1 MIEFIELKNKFN
13 TAVTLSTLGASIYD
27 IKTLDKDNNLESIVY
42 TTKDKKDFITERSV
56 LGKTI
61 GRTGGRISDS
71 KFVLN
76 EVEYQIPSYD
86 KNGLHGGRDGLS
98 YKEFDYSL
106 NETKEYT
113 EVVFSYFS
121 KDMESGYPGNLD
133 LKVIYRLYKDINKLS
148 LIYKGISDKDTLLN
162 LSNHTYFNLSGNS
175 KRDIKEEEVYINASK
190 MEEIKELLPRRII
203 DCKDIYSFKKSHK
216 IGKYLSEPEIKNN
229 TNGYDFPYIF
239 DTVSKDIFNVILKD
253 NTNKRTLS
261 IKTTYPTVV
270 IYTCNYVG
278 KEIMNNDLKME
289 PYYAICLECMYHPNT
304 INSSFLKEKKDVLK
318 KGSIYDETIEYYFEV
333 DND

>member
-13 TAVTLSTLGASIYD
+13 TSVILCTLGASIYD
-27 IKTLDKDNNLESIVY
+27 IKTIDKDNNIESILY
-42 TTKDKKDFITERSV
+42 TTKDKKDFITERSC

-71 KFVLN
+71 KFILNDVL
-76 EVEYQIPSYD
+76 YKIPSYD
-86 KNGLHGGRDGLS
+86 KNGLHGGIDGVG

-106 NETKEYT
+106 NDTNEYS
-113 EVVFSYFS
+113 EVIFSYYS

-162 LSNHTYFNLSGNS
+162 LSNHSYFNLSGNA
-175 KRDIKEEEVYINASK
+175 KRNIMDQELYINASK
-190 MEEIKELLPRRII
+190 MEEIKNLLPIRII
-203 DCKDIYSFKKSHK
+203 DCKEIYSFKESHN
-216 IGKYLSEPEIKNN
+216 IGKYIFDSEIKNN

-239 DTVSKDIFNVILKD
+239 DSQNKDIFNVILKD
-253 NTNKRTLS
+253 NISKRTLS

-270 IYTCNYVG
+270 IYTCNFTG
-278 KEIMNNDLKME
+278 REIMNNDLIMT
-289 PYYAICLECMYHPNT
+289 PYYAVCLECMYHPNT
-304 INSSFLKEKKDVLK
+304 INSSFLKEKKDILFK
-318 KGSIYDETIEYYFEV
+318 DKEYNEMIEYYFGVE
-333 DND
+333 